1 MLELLSVKAKL
12 INEVKGHRKHR
23 KLKWNADSHWL
34 SLKAL
39 GLVFLAA
46 TLAPSRPY
54 GTKDS
59 FYLAYTEER
68 QTGCFLKK
76 PTTMLRTGTTESTC
90 TPHKLTIYFF

>member
-12 INEVKGHRKHR
+12 INEASEVKGHRKHW

-54 GTKDS
+54 GT
-59 FYLAYTEER
+59 
-68 QTGCFLKK
+68 
-76 PTTMLRTGTTESTC
+76 
-90 TPHKLTIYFF
+90 